1 MAYKIML
8 DPGHGGTDPG
18 AVYEGRQEKDDAL
31 RLATAVGEI
40 LRKNG
45 YDVEFTR
52 TSDVYDTPFEKATK
66 TNNAGADLF
75 VSFHRNSAPTAN
87 QYSGVQSLV
96 YDDSGLKSQL
106 ARNINANLTKIGFE
120 DKGVVER
127 PNLVVL
133 KRTKMPAV
141 LIEAGFINSDSDNKL
156 FDEKFYEIA
165 NAIACAIME
174 TLENYDTKDADGNT
188 YTVQVGA
195 FRNRQLANNMAYKL
209 RQQGYPAAV
218 IFENGLYKV
227 QVGVFDDIDNAAM
240 MEMNLR
246 NVGYNTFIPRRY

>member
-1 MAYKIML
+1 MVEQT
-8 DPGHGGTDPG
+8 PGPFMKAD
-18 AVYEGRQEKDDAL
+18 RRKDDAL

-40 LRKNG
+40 LRNNG

-66 TNNAGADLF
+66 ANNTGADLF

-133 KRTKMPAV
+133 KRTKMP
-141 LIEAGFINSDSDNKL
+141 GSINRSRL
-156 FDEKFYEIA
+156 H
-165 NAIACAIME
+165 
-174 TLENYDTKDADGNT
+174 
-188 YTVQVGA
+188 
-195 FRNRQLANNMAYKL
+195 
-209 RQQGYPAAV
+209 
-218 IFENGLYKV
+218 
-227 QVGVFDDIDNAAM
+227 
-240 MEMNLR
+240 
-246 NVGYNTFIPRRY
+246 

>member
-40 LRKNG
+40 LRNNG

-66 TNNAGADLF
+66 ANNTGADLF

-141 LIEAGFINSDSDNKL
+141 LIEAGFINDKN
-156 FDEKFYEIA
+156 
-165 NAIACAIME
+165 
-174 TLENYDTKDADGNT
+174 DADGNT

-209 RQQGYPAAV
+209 RQQGYPADV

>member
-66 TNNAGADLF
+66 ANNTGADLF

-127 PNLVVL
+127 PN
-133 KRTKMPAV
+133 
-141 LIEAGFINSDSDNKL
+141 
-156 FDEKFYEIA
+156 
-165 NAIACAIME
+165 
-174 TLENYDTKDADGNT
+174 
-188 YTVQVGA
+188 
-195 FRNRQLANNMAYKL
+195 
-209 RQQGYPAAV
+209 
-218 IFENGLYKV
+218 
-227 QVGVFDDIDNAAM
+227 
-240 MEMNLR
+240 
-246 NVGYNTFIPRRY
+246 

>member
-40 LRKNG
+40 LRNNG

-120 DKGVVER
+120 VKGVVER

-174 TLENYDTKDADGNT
+174 NPELIILDEPVNALDEFSIKNIAGIIEEQKNNGALIIVSAHSKELLLSFCDEIFYKDDGRIIKNE
-188 YTVQVGA
+188 
-195 FRNRQLANNMAYKL
+195 KI
-209 RQQGYPAAV
+209 QQT
-218 IFENGLYKV
+218 
-227 QVGVFDDIDNAAM
+227 DNK
-240 MEMNLR
+240 
-246 NVGYNTFIPRRY
+246 

>member
-18 AVYEGRQEKDDAL
+18 VVYEGRQEKDDAL

-40 LRKNG
+40 LRNNG

-66 TNNAGADLF
+66 ANNAGADLF

-209 RQQGYPAAV
+209 RQQGYPADV

>member
-1 MAYKIML
+1 
-8 DPGHGGTDPG
+8 
-18 AVYEGRQEKDDAL
+18 
-31 RLATAVGEI
+31 
-40 LRKNG
+40 
-45 YDVEFTR
+45 
-52 TSDVYDTPFEKATK
+52 
-66 TNNAGADLF
+66 
-75 VSFHRNSAPTAN
+75 
-87 QYSGVQSLV
+87 
-96 YDDSGLKSQL
+96 
-106 ARNINANLTKIGFE
+106 
-120 DKGVVER
+120 
-127 PNLVVL
+127 
-133 KRTKMPAV
+133 MPAV

-174 TLENYDTKDADGNT
+174 TLENYDKNDADGNT

-209 RQQGYPAAV
+209 RQQGYPADV

-246 NVGYNTFIPRRY
+246 NAGYNTFIPRRY

>member
-1 MAYKIML
+1 MMWNLQEHQMSMIPHLKKQLRQIM
-8 DPGHGGTDPG
+8 
-18 AVYEGRQEKDDAL
+18 QEQIYL
-31 RLATAVGEI
+31 YHFIEI
-40 LRKNG
+40 LHLQQI
-45 YDVEFTR
+45 
-52 TSDVYDTPFEKATK
+52 SI
-66 TNNAGADLF
+66 
-75 VSFHRNSAPTAN
+75 
-87 QYSGVQSLV
+87 VQSLV

-106 ARNINANLTKIGFE
+106 AGNINANLTKIGFE

-209 RQQGYPAAV
+209 RQQGYPADV